1 VEAPDGIMTR
11 SRNLGPKLF
20 TLDQAEALL
29 PFVQERLARIQEIQ
43 ARFEAC
49 RRDISVLRLVSASG
63 GDESNPDVREY
74 SRLRTLEKS
83 LLEEIESLHEE
94 VAESGCLP
102 KSFQQGLIDFFALK
116 DGRLVFLCWK
126 QGERGIRAWHTLEGG
141 FRGRM
146 SIASFL
152 AEGFA
157 LPNPEEEP

>member
-1 VEAPDGIMTR
+1 VEAYEGIMKR

-20 TLDQAEALL
+20 TLEQAEALL
-29 PFVQERLARIQEIQ
+29 PFVQERLARTQEIQ

-49 RRDISVLRLVSASG
+49 RHDISVLRLVSASG

-74 SRLRTLEKS
+74 NRLRSLEKA
-83 LLEEIESLHEE
+83 LLEEIQSLQ
-94 VAESGCLP
+94 AEIAETGCLP

-116 DGRLVFLCWK
+116 DGHLVLLCWK

-157 LPNPEEEP
+157 MPDPEEEP